1 MKKQTAVEW
10 LHSELSKNNISND
23 SIQNRIYKESE
34 IWKQAKAMEKE
45 QMINTWSEATAP
57 DHEIGLSDAF
67 YIISQVQKAE
77 QYYNETYGG
86 DK

>member
-10 LHSELSKNNISND
+10 LHDTWGNYPDLWSWEK
-23 SIQNRIYKESE
+23 IQEWFE
-34 IWKQAKAMEKE
+34 QAKAMEKE
-45 QMINTWSEATAP
+45 Q
-57 DHEIGLSDAF
+57 
-67 YIISQVQKAE
+67 IIKAVLDGYRSHPYMAE